1 MALKDDSASF
11 LERLP
16 LGRNR
21 PVLRYGAVL
30 AICALCF
37 VIRWVADPV
46 MPAGYPFVTFFP
58 GVILSTFLFG
68 IAPGVLAAV
77 LCGFASWYCFIPP
90 TFSAKFSGGVM
101 FAMAFYALVV
111 LIDVALIDWLQRMN
125 RRLAAERERS
135 RKLAERGEVL
145 FRELQHRVSN
155 NLQVVSGLIALQK
168 KSISD
173 EAARAALDEASRRLG
188 LIGRIHRQL
197 YDPHGDQLH
206 IRDFLDQLGPDLID
220 ASGKPGICC
229 QVLVEEDFALEP
241 DAAVPMALIIAEAVS
256 NALEHGF
263 GDREQGCV
271 EITAQRTTDGMLE
284 VRVTDDGAGLPTGFS
299 LEQTNSLGL
308 KLAQAL
314 ARQLGGSFDLFA
326 GRVTTALLKLPQGDP
341 A

>member
-1 MALKDDSASF
+1 MALKDESASF

-68 IAPGVLAAV
+68 IGPGVLAAI

-125 RRLAAERERS
+125 RRLAVERERS

-168 KSISD
+168 KSVSD

-229 QVLVEEDFALEP
+229 RVVVEEDFALEP

-263 GDREQGCV
+263 GDREEGRV
-271 EITAQRTTDGMLE
+271 EITAQRTADGMLE

-314 ARQLGGSFDLFA
+314 ARQLGGRFDLFA
-326 GRVTTALLKLPQGDP
+326 GRVTTALLKLPKGNP

>member
-1 MALKDDSASF
+1 MALKDETASF

-21 PVLRYGAVL
+21 PELRYGAVL

-37 VIRWVADPV
+37 VVRWVADPV

-68 IAPGVLAAV
+68 VGPGIVAAV
-77 LCGFASWYCFIPP
+77 LCGLASWYCFIPP

-111 LIDVALIDWLQRMN
+111 SIDIALIDWLQRMN
-125 RRLAAERERS
+125 RRLALERERS

-168 KSISD
+168 KSITD
-173 EAARAALDEASRRLG
+173 EAARAALEEASRRLG

-197 YDPHGDQLH
+197 YDPQGDQLH
-206 IRDFLDQLGPDLID
+206 IRDFLDQLGPHLID
-220 ASGKPGICC
+220 ASGKPGIRCE
-229 QVLVEEDFALEP
+229 VAVEEDFALEP
-241 DAAVPMALIIAEAVS
+241 DAAVPMAIIVAEAVS

-263 GDREQGCV
+263 GDREEGRV
-271 EITAQRTTDGMLE
+271 EIIAQRAKDGMLE
-284 VRVTDDGAGLPTGFS
+284 VRVTDDGAGLPAGFS

-314 ARQLGGSFDLFA
+314 ARQLGGSFDLSA
-326 GRVTTALLKLPQGDP
+326 GRVTTALLKLPEVAP

>member
-1 MALKDDSASF
+1 MALKDETASF

-21 PVLRYGAVL
+21 PVLRYASVL

-37 VIRWVADPV
+37 FVRWIADPV

-68 IAPGVLAAV
+68 IGPGILAAV
-77 LCGFASWYCFIPP
+77 LCGVASWYCFIPP
-90 TFSAKFSGGVM
+90 SFSAKFSGGVM

-125 RRLAAERERS
+125 RRLAVERERS

-168 KSISD
+168 KSVSD
-173 EAARAALDEASRRLG
+173 EAARVALEEAARRLG

-229 QVLVEEDFALEP
+229 RVIVEDDFALEP

-263 GDREQGCV
+263 GDRDEGRV
-271 EITAQRTTDGMLE
+271 EISAQRTADGMLE
-284 VRVTDDGAGLPTGFS
+284 LRVTDDGAGLPTGFS

-314 ARQLGGSFDLFA
+314 ARQLGGSFDLVA
-326 GRVTTALLKLPQGDP
+326 GRVTTALLRLPDGDTV
-341 A
+341 

>member
-1 MALKDDSASF
+1 MALKDESASF

-16 LGRNR
+16 LGRSR

-37 VIRWVADPV
+37 VVRWVADPV

-68 IAPGVLAAV
+68 VGPGIVAAV
-77 LCGFASWYCFIPP
+77 LCGLASWYCFIPP
-90 TFSAKFSGGVM
+90 AYSVKFSGGVM

-111 LIDVALIDWLQRMN
+111 LIDIALIDWLQRMN

-168 KSISD
+168 KSVAD
-173 EAARAALDEASRRLG
+173 EAARAALEEASRRLG

-206 IRDFLDQLGPDLID
+206 IRDFLDQLGPHLID
-220 ASGKPGICC
+220 ASGKPGISC
-229 QVLVEEDFALEP
+229 QVAVEDDFALQP
-241 DAAVPMALIIAEAVS
+241 DAAVPMALIVAEAVS

-263 GDREQGCV
+263 GDREEGRV
-271 EITAQRTTDGMLE
+271 EITAQRATNGMLE
-284 VRVTDDGAGLPTGFS
+284 VRVIDDGAGLPAGFS

-314 ARQLGGSFDLFA
+314 ARQLGGSFDLSA
-326 GRVTTALLKLPQGDP
+326 GRVTTALLKLPEVDP